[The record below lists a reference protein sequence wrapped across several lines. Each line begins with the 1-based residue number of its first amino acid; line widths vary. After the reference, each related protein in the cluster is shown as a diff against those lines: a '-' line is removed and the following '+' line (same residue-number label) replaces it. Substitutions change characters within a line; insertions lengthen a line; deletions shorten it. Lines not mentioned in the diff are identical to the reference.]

1 MIRQITWVVSSRD
14 SFPRLRSLL
23 AISRTRRAAARRR
36 SVTTVPVA
44 PPAAW
49 TRRTVRTSLPT
60 AFAESPE
67 SVG

>member
-1 MIRQITWVVSSRD
+1 MTRWITWVLSSRD

-36 SVTTVPVA
+36 STNVVPVA
-44 PPAAW
+44 PPAAC
-49 TRRTVRTSLPT
+49 TRRTARTSLPT